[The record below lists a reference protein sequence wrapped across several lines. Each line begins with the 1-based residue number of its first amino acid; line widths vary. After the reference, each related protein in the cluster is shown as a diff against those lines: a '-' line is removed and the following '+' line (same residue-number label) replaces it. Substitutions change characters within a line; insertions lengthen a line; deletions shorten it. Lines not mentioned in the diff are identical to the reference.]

1 MALKPTNHA
10 FFHLDFLE
18 KMLALA
24 LLGNE
29 DPDPGVQLKK
39 IMKEVTGAF
48 VVNYVQQKVREQN
61 RSVANSML
69 L

>member
-1 MALKPTNHA
+1 MR
-10 FFHLDFLE
+10 
-18 KMLALA
+18 LAS
-24 LLGNE
+24 LGNE

-61 RSVANSML
+61 RSIANSML

>member
-1 MALKPTNHA
+1 MVLKQTKHV
-10 FFHLDFLE
+10 FFHLYFLE
-18 KMLALA
+18 KLLRLAS
-24 LLGNE
+24 LGNE